1 MADPRFFSNRGPFAL
16 GVLAERCGATLDP
29 GVDAKRLIHD
39 VAPLNRAGPDDLSF
53 LDNPNYLS
61 DFAATKAGV
70 CIVSKQHA
78 ASAPA
83 GVVLMLSDQPY
94 HSYAVVAQA
103 FYPEASQPGNAF
115 AGVHPR
121 ACVDPS
127 AKLGTGVAIAAGAVI
142 DAGAEI
148 GPRSRIGANTVVS
161 GNVRLGADCQIANSV
176 SLSHC
181 AIGDRVRVHP
191 GVRIGQDGFGFAP
204 NPKGHVKVP
213 QLGRVI
219 IGDDCDIG
227 ANTTIDRGSG
237 PDTIIGPGCWIDNL
251 VQIGHNVVLGR
262 GCIIVAHVGIS
273 GSTRLGDFVMIGGQ
287 GGLVGHLTI
296 GSGAKIAAQAGVT
309 KNVPAGAI
317 YGGTPAQPIKQWHK
331 ETAILRR
338 LARKG
343 IPE

>member
-1 MADPRFFSNRGPFAL
+1 MADPRFFTNRGPFAL
-16 GVLAERCGATLDP
+16 GVLAERCGATLGE
-29 GVDAKRLIHD
+29 GVDAKRLIYD
-39 VAPLNRAGPDDLSF
+39 VAPLNRAGPRDLSF
-53 LDNPNYLS
+53 LDNPIYLP
-61 DFAATKAGV
+61 DFAATEAGA
-70 CIVSKQHA
+70 CIVAKQNA
-78 ASAPA
+78 ANAPA
-83 GVVLMLSDQPY
+83 SVILLLSDRPY
-94 HSYAVVAQA
+94 HSYAMVAQA
-103 FYPEASQPGNAF
+103 FYPEGDQPGNAF
-115 AGVHPR
+115 AGVDPQ
-121 ACVDPS
+121 ACVDVS
-127 AKLGTGVAIAAGAVI
+127 AKLGAGVAIAAGAVI
-142 DAGAEI
+142 GAGAEI
-148 GPRSRIGANTVVS
+148 GSGSRIGANTVVG

-181 AIGDRVRVHP
+181 VIGDRVRVHP

-204 NPKGHVKVP
+204 DPKGHVKVP
-213 QLGRVI
+213 QLGGVS

-317 YGGTPAQPIKQWHK
+317 YGGTPAQPIRHWHK
-331 ETAILRR
+331 ETATLRR
-338 LARKG
+338 LSRKG
-343 IPE
+343 TQE